1 MPDIVR
7 KAFGY
12 HIYFWSN
19 ESDPIEPIH
28 FHISEVPHKNATK
41 YWILSDGSVV
51 QENNNDNIPENDL
64 KRVVRYMS
72 LKRNVDIVI
81 LQCFI
86 KSKQVPLTEL

>member
-19 ESDPIEPIH
+19 EGDPIEPIH

-41 YWILSDGSVV
+41 YWILSDGSVAL
-51 QENNNDNIPENDL
+51 ENNNDNIAENDL
-64 KRVVRYMS
+64 RRVVRYMS
-72 LKRNVDIVI
+72 LKRNIAKAKEKW
-81 LQCFI
+81 LEHFG
-86 KSKQVPLTEL
+86 ELRYIR

>member
-72 LKRNVDIVI
+72 LKRNVDMAKKKWKEHFGDLRYIR
-81 LQCFI
+81 
-86 KSKQVPLTEL
+86 

>member
-19 ESDPIEPIH
+19 EGDPIEPIH

-51 QENNNDNIPENDL
+51 QDNNNDDIPENEL

-72 LKRNVDIVI
+72 LKRNIAKAKEKWKEH
-81 LQCFI
+81 FG
-86 KSKQVPLTEL
+86 ELRYIQ

>member
-19 ESDPIEPIH
+19 EGDPIEPIH

-64 KRVVRYMS
+64 RRVVRYMS
-72 LKRNVDIVI
+72 LKRNIAKAKEKWMEH
-81 LQCFI
+81 FG
-86 KSKQVPLTEL
+86 ELRYIR

>member
-19 ESDPIEPIH
+19 EGDPIEPIH

-51 QENNNDNIPENDL
+51 QDNNNDDIPENDL

-72 LKRNVDIVI
+72 LKRNIAKAKEKWKEH
-81 LQCFI
+81 FG
-86 KSKQVPLTEL
+86 ELRYIQ